1 MGLKFISFASG
12 SSGNCSLV
20 MSDNTAVLIDAGI
33 TIKRLTTELAKL
45 GLVPEDLSGV
55 LVTHEHSDH
64 IQSIDK
70 FSEFAD
76 VYTSDKTLKCIL
88 NRNKKIV
95 KVGDVLNFMYGFDI
109 GDLHINPFN
118 ISHDAV
124 DPVGYSITYENAKVS
139 ISTDSGVVTKGMLD
153 AIRDSNILL
162 LEANHDIDMLRKGTY
177 PAWLKQRI
185 LGTRGHIC
193 NEVSLNVSCNIKSTN
208 GNLQQLILGHIS
220 KENNT
225 AELAYNTVYNGLC
238 KKELLG
244 DTNVSVAT
252 QDCSTQLFEIL

>member
-12 SSGNCSLV
+12 SKGNCSLV
-20 MSDNTAVLIDAGI
+20 MTDNTAVLIDAGI
-33 TIKRLTTELAKL
+33 TVKRLTEELAKL

-64 IQSIDK
+64 ILSIDK
-70 FSEFAD
+70 FSEFTD
-76 VYTSDKTLKCIL
+76 VYTSDKTLKAIV
-88 NRNKKIV
+88 NRNKTID
-95 KVGDVLNFMYGFDI
+95 KVGEVLNFMYGFDI
-109 GDLHINPFN
+109 GDLHINPFS

-124 DPVGYSITYENAKVS
+124 DPVGYSITSGDAKFS

-162 LEANHDIDMLRKGTY
+162 LEANHDINMLRKGSY

-185 LGTRGHIC
+185 LGIRGHIC
-193 NEVSLNVSCNIKSTN
+193 NDVTLNVSCNIKSTN

-220 KENNT
+220 QENNT
-225 AELAYNTVYNGLC
+225 EDLAYKTVYNGLC
-238 KKELLG
+238 QKDLLG

-252 QDCSTQLFEIL
+252 QDCATQLFEIL